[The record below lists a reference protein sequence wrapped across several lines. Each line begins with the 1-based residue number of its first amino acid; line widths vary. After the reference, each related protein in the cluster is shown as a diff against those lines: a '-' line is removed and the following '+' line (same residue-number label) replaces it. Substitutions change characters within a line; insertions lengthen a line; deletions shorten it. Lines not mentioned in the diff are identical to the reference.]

1 MFKSIS
7 MSNSGDSLVVEHYYS
22 GTMLNGN
29 ITNGYKP
36 LNNNVEICMFQC
48 KYCGN
53 KYREKDLN
61 DMKIVMQH
69 RLSNN
74 SSAARRRK

>member
-1 MFKSIS
+1 
-7 MSNSGDSLVVEHYYS
+7 
-22 GTMLNGN
+22 
-29 ITNGYKP
+29 
-36 LNNNVEICMFQC
+36 MFQC